1 MGIESLVKLI
11 KENGIKIIKY
21 EHNDPCM
28 AEKEEKLILKLLD
41 NELVEVSINADEA
54 RKSRKNFVKV
64 REEREVGDYYRKF
77 ERWYLG
83 FIGKCLVFTI
93 EVAGGT
99 VREYGEFYET
109 YVLPLA
115 KTIEAKKVT
124 KKVGGGC
131 GPDYEPAEEIEVQ
144 QIV

>member
-1 MGIESLVKLI
+1 MPEPSDVVTC
-11 KENGIKIIKY
+11 Y
-21 EHNDPCM
+21 F
-28 AEKEEKLILKLLD
+28 LL
-41 NELVEVSINADEA
+41 
-54 RKSRKNFVKV
+54 NFVCLKAMT
-64 REEREVGDYYRKF
+64 GLCLGISLTLLFSF
-77 ERWYLG
+77 E
-83 FIGKCLVFTI
+83 FC
-93 EVAGGT
+93 
-99 VREYGEFYET
+99 GEFYET